1 MTVDDLLLILK
12 KYGKERND
20 SFLEFRLFDDGSG
33 EICNSIEEKIVEFD
47 DYKNFVLDKYGCKE
61 CNGTGII
68 EEDGLYTISDSLGSH
83 TFFHTYPSKCPV
95 CKGKG
100 YIV

>member
-1 MTVDDLLLILK
+1 MK
-12 KYGKERND
+12 KYQIIYAD
-20 SFLEFRLFDDGSG
+20 PAWQ
-33 EICNSIEEKIVEFD
+33 
-47 DYKNFVLDKYGCKE
+47 YGCKE